1 MQNNVNRADI
11 LRLCAQ
17 DIAANADKL
26 LADVPYYQ
34 DCDIVIGLHNDEAP
48 FVKVV
53 QRYVPEEI
61 IGWYKE
67 NNQMLWILVVPCL
80 IGAISAI
87 TLGGNGYKKTHKYSD
102 LLICGIGCGLLAF
115 TLMSGAILIFVL

>member
-1 MQNNVNRADI
+1 MQRNVNRADI

-48 FVKVV
+48 FVKIVDK
-53 QRYVPEEI
+53 YAPEEI
-61 IGWYKE
+61 VLWYKE
-67 NNQMLWILVVPCL
+67 NN
-80 IGAISAI
+80 
-87 TLGGNGYKKTHKYSD
+87 
-102 LLICGIGCGLLAF
+102 
-115 TLMSGAILIFVL
+115 

>member
-1 MQNNVNRADI
+1 MQNSVNRVNM
-11 LRLCAQ
+11 LKLCAK

-61 IGWYKE
+61 IGWYNKG
-67 NNQMLWILVVPCL
+67 NN
-80 IGAISAI
+80 
-87 TLGGNGYKKTHKYSD
+87 
-102 LLICGIGCGLLAF
+102 
-115 TLMSGAILIFVL
+115 

>member
-1 MQNNVNRADI
+1 MRDKVKELQ
-11 LRLCAQ
+11 LCAQ

-34 DCDIVIGLHNDEAP
+34 DCDIVIGLHDDEAP

-61 IGWYKE
+61 VLQYKE
-67 NNQMLWILVVPCL
+67 NN
-80 IGAISAI
+80 
-87 TLGGNGYKKTHKYSD
+87 
-102 LLICGIGCGLLAF
+102 
-115 TLMSGAILIFVL
+115 